1 MTVMLD
7 KTEDIPEQLL
17 ATMLAHIGEGNNGAS
32 LVSHGIARNVM
43 EQCANKLEPYMNHLI
58 TSTMSTEEVTRGY
71 QMSNQA

>member
-1 MTVMLD
+1 MIVMLD

-17 ATMLAHIGEGNNGAS
+17 ATMLDHIGEGKDGAS
-32 LVSHGIARNVM
+32 PAAHGLAINAM
-43 EQCANKLEPYMNHLI
+43 EQCANKLKPYMNHLI

>member
-1 MTVMLD
+1 MTVTLD
-7 KTEDIPEQLL
+7 KTKDILEQLL
-17 ATMLAHIGEGNNGAS
+17 ANMIAHIGEGKYRASPAANG
-32 LVSHGIARNVM
+32 LVRNVM